1 MNNDLNVLLKIVNA
15 PAFFPSLHNQKID
28 YDYDQTY
35 VLNLS
40 YVMVMEKKSLVT
52 TMKMERFPGD
62 QNWVYNL
69 QNSLAKFS

>member
-35 VLNLS
+35 VLNLT
-40 YVMVMEKKSLVT
+40 YVMVMQKKSCDNNENGKISRRREMGL
-52 TMKMERFPGD
+52 
-62 QNWVYNL
+62 
-69 QNSLAKFS
+69 